1 MKTLTIDVHDG
12 QISIEVAVSNQFEL
26 DRLNAFIV
34 EAKQAM
40 MELEE
45 LKEKI
50 HAIGDYAHDNSTGP
64 MVHDAL
70 WDVRSMCYELI

>member
-1 MKTLTIDVHDG
+1 MKTLIIDVLDG
-12 QISIEVAVSNQFEL
+12 KTSIEVAVSDQLEL

-34 EAKQAM
+34 EAEQAM

-50 HAIGDYAHDNSTGP
+50 HAIGNYAHDNSTGP
-64 MVHDAL
+64 AVPDAL